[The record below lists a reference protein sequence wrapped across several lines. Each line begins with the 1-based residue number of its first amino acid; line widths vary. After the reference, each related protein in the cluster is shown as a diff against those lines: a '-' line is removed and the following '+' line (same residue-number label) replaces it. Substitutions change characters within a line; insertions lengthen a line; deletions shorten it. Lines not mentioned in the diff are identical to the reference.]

1 MNYEAF
7 FKLTYG
13 LFIISS
19 KDGDKYTGH
28 ISNTVFQVTAEPPR
42 VTIASHKNN
51 LTTDYIKKSKVFSAS
66 VLQKDCTFEFM
77 GPWGFKS
84 GRDINKFEG
93 VDYKIG
99 KTGAPIVTENCIAYY
114 ECEVEEIIEI
124 GTHVLFIGKVVDL
137 DVLNDT
143 QEALSYAHYRKVTKG
158 VSPKNSPTYLS
169 EEKKADIEA
178 ANKSTPQA
186 SEKDSTKDWRKY
198 RCTVCGYIYN
208 PVEGDPPGGIPA
220 GTSFDDIPDDWTCPI
235 CGVTKAD
242 FDVYE

>member
-13 LFIISS
+13 LFILSS
-19 KDGDKYTGH
+19 RDGEKYTGH

-42 VTIASHKNN
+42 ITIASHKNN

-66 VLQKDCTFEFM
+66 VLQKECTLEFM

-84 GRDINKFEG
+84 GRDINKFES

-99 KTGAPIVTENCIAYY
+99 KTGVPIVTENCIAYY

-137 DVLNDT
+137 DVLNNT
-143 QEALSYAHYRKVTKG
+143 REALSYAHYRDVIKG
-158 VSPKNSPTYLS
+158 VAPKNSPTYLS
-169 EEKKADIEA
+169 DEQKADTEVIAE
-178 ANKSTPQA
+178 STPA
-186 SEKDSTKDWRKY
+186 ATEKDPTKDWRKY

-208 PVEGDPPGGIPA
+208 PDEGDPPGGVSE
-220 GTSFDDIPDDWTCPI
+220 GTSFDDVPDDWTCPI
-235 CGVTKAD
+235 CGVPKTD
-242 FDVYE
+242 FEVYE